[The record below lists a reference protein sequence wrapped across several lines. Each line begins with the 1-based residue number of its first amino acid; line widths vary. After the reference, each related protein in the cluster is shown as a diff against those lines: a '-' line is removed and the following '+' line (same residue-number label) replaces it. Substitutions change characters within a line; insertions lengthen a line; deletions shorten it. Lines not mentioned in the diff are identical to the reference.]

1 MERKAGIAE
10 ARQIFGENFIGPDEI
25 LKTAPRSGIRIP
37 LAIPEIP
44 YQKTELKRLA
54 ADYILI
60 LGSDTMT
67 DEGVVDLLSLRGRFG
82 TDPGVKEP
90 CFYNQDWYLNEEF
103 ARKTPECK
111 WYLVRKVVFED
122 SRAVLPSVLEE
133 RYSFPSAILCTYT
146 FFVYWFHKGEMLWKN
161 DFVWCCDTDHNGDR
175 IYVGRYSDNTGVNKN
190 GFNIHRHLSLR
201 NSYAA
206 ISVL

>member
-1 MERKAGIAE
+1 MERKAGIAG

-25 LKTAPRSGIRIP
+25 LKAEPYSGIRVP
-37 LAIPEIP
+37 SVFPEIP
-44 YQKTELKRLA
+44 YPEAELKRLA
-54 ADYILI
+54 SDYILI

-67 DEGVVDLLSLRGRFG
+67 DGGEVNILSLRERFG
-82 TDPGVKEP
+82 TDPSVKEP
-90 CFYNQDWYLNEEF
+90 CFYNQDWYLNEGF
-103 ARKTPECK
+103 VRRTPECK
-111 WYLVRKVVFED
+111 WHLIRKEVFED
-122 SRAVLPSVLEE
+122 SRAVLPSILETK
-133 RYSFPSAILCTYT
+133 YSFPSAILCTYT

-161 DFVWCCDTDHNGDR
+161 DFIWCCDADHNGDR

-206 ISVL
+206 VSVL